1 MIIAIF
7 ALIMDRFD
15 AMTAFVAVCETESLT
30 GAARKLALSPS
41 VVSRQIAALEG
52 RLGARLFHRTTRSI
66 SLTDAGSRF
75 LERAR
80 RILAD
85 LDEAEM
91 VAQDEKAA
99 PRGRLSVTAPVI
111 FGRLHVAPLLA
122 RFIERYPQV
131 TLDLHL
137 TDRFVNLVEEGHD
150 LAVRIG
156 HLPDSQLVARR
167 FGETRR
173 ALVASPAYLAKA
185 GIPLY
190 PAELANFS
198 IVAFTPVSPSF
209 DWTFAD
215 DLEVKVAPRL
225 IVNNGDAAISWALAG
240 SGIAR
245 VLFYQVRDAIR
256 DGRLV
261 EVLQPFAPAPMPI
274 HAVYPTAR
282 MLPGKVR
289 AFLDLVAAEADWRLS
304 Q

>member
-1 MIIAIF
+1 
-7 ALIMDRFD
+7 MDRFD
-15 AMTAFVAVCETESLT
+15 AMTAFVAVCEAESLT
-30 GAARKLALSPS
+30 RAAKRLGLSPS
-41 VVSRQIAALEG
+41 VMSRQIAALEG
-52 RLGARLFHRTTRSI
+52 RLGTRLFHRTTRSI

-85 LDEAEM
+85 LDEAELA
-91 VAQDEKAA
+91 AQDEKAA

-122 RFIERYPQV
+122 RFVELYPEASV
-131 TLDLHL
+131 ELTLS
-137 TDRFVNLVEEGHD
+137 DRFINLVEEGHD

-156 HLPDSQLVARR
+156 HLPNSQLVARR

-185 GIPLY
+185 GIPHH
-190 PAELANFS
+190 PTDLAKFS
-198 IVAFTPVSPSF
+198 LVAFAPVAQSF
-209 DWTFAD
+209 EWTFAG
-215 DLEVKVAPRL
+215 DLKVRVEPRL
-225 IVNNGDAAISWALAG
+225 IVNNGDTAISWALAG
-240 SGIAR
+240 SGIAPS
-245 VLFYQVRDAIR
+245 LFYQVREAIR
-256 DGRLV
+256 EGRLV
-261 EVLQPFAPAPMPI
+261 EVLHSFASEPMPI

-282 MLPGKVR
+282 LLPGKVR